1 MKKAGCAKVALAEAP
16 PFVTISSDGKAGGY
30 LPAVTADVLRSL
42 GVPKLCP
49 EAATYDAMIPGL
61 QARRFDLLPGGLNIT
76 PERCQ
81 VIAFSQPLTAQH
93 EALAVPAGNPH
104 GITSYAAFAKRPGL
118 TLAVFS
124 GSSQEAFATKNG
136 VKPSQLVT
144 VPDSQTGIA
153 AVKSGRADAFA
164 AGQFSL
170 QSVSDHSI
178 KVIVDQSS
186 PVSVIGIGFRKTD
199 LAARDAFDKKLEQM
213 RSSGELGRLYARFG
227 FPNPNELKGL
237 DRSAVSPNCK

>member
-30 LPAVTADVLRSL
+30 LPAVSADVLRSL
-42 GVPKLCP
+42 VVPKLCP

-124 GSSQEAFATKNG
+124 GSSQEAFARKNG
-136 VKPSQLVT
+136 EEVISIPVGQIRDVSNSYQADPGSFGRKLLFGIFASRNEEYLFLSAETPERAEVLIFKTKRNLSPEMVVKIWRS
-144 VPDSQTGIA
+144 
-153 AVKSGRADAFA
+153 VKSPSHGTAIPVDTIQRDSA
-164 AGQFSL
+164 AKS
-170 QSVSDHSI
+170 
-178 KVIVDQSS
+178 
-186 PVSVIGIGFRKTD
+186 
-199 LAARDAFDKKLEQM
+199 
-213 RSSGELGRLYARFG
+213 
-227 FPNPNELKGL
+227 
-237 DRSAVSPNCK
+237 